1 MAFYSPP
8 NVVGT
13 NGQIQYNDNGVL
25 EAAPGISYD
34 KESATI
40 SVTLQGVSTNLNQ
53 LLKSLAESEAIRLR
67 GTYSIGVAGTVPFGV
82 GPITST
88 GMDLAPI
95 GAEHYNVIDIKSG
108 SFC

>member
-1 MAFYSPP
+1 MSFYTPP
-8 NVVGT
+8 SVVGT

-25 EAAPGISYD
+25 AAASGISYD
-34 KESATI
+34 KGSATV
-40 SVTLQGVSTNLNQ
+40 SLTLQGVSTNLNQ

-82 GPITST
+82 GPISSVGT
-88 GMDLAPI
+88 DLAPI
-95 GAEHYNVIDIKSG
+95 GPEHYNVIDIRSG